1 MAKNKDVHSNQ
12 ISYRIGYRRGRT
24 TAINA
29 ACKWLKENLSEG
41 YDADNY
47 PMVRCYD
54 IDMEDFI
61 KDFRKAMEE

>member
-1 MAKNKDVHSNQ
+1 MQDKFEEYLEDCAEVGEKLKS
-12 ISYRIGYRRGRT
+12 IREK
-24 TAINA
+24 

-61 KDFRKAMEE
+61 EEFSRAMEE